1 MGQEFTN
8 AEEESKATIY
18 FMKIIAPEK
27 TVYKPHKRRIHG
39 RVILTMA
46 AIKKSTGF
54 LNFNKYQ
61 SE

>member
-18 FMKIIAPEK
+18 FMEIITPEK
-27 TVYKPHKRRIHG
+27 TVYEPHKRRIHG
-39 RVILTMA
+39 RV
-46 AIKKSTGF
+46 KKNTGF

-61 SE
+61 RE